1 MSAVFNPTLED
12 AMAAIMATPDL
23 IGPSLRLPIA
33 QLLAGVADL
42 HEPHA
47 PGHGRDV
54 PAPGCQWCNDEDW
67 PCADMRKALTLARCI
82 LGEPDAEATGEQQ
95 REAATR
101 G

>member
-33 QLLAGVADL
+33 RLLAGVADL
-42 HEPHA
+42 HEPHV
-47 PGHGRDV
+47 PSHGRDT
-54 PAPGCQWCNDEDW
+54 PTPGCQWCNDEDW
-67 PCADMRKALTLARCI
+67 PCADMRKALTLARGI
-82 LGEPDAEATGEQQ
+82 LGEPDAETAGEQCH
-95 REAATR
+95 EVADR